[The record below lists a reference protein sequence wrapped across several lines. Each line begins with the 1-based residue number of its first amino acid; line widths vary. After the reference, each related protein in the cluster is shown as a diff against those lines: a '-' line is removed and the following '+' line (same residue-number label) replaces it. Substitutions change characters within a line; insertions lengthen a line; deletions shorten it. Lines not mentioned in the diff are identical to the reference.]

1 MRNGPRHPWLGA
13 AGFHLARTLLVPFFR
28 RRNIFRA
35 DSEFARARFGAI
47 RSKIERG
54 ETSYL
59 AGVSSVG
66 FHNSGIAFIELT
78 RARGPR
84 LIFNNEEERFSGEKH
99 TNAYPRHSIEHML
112 TAMAAMGLNAG
123 HIDAWLTS
131 WDYAAVWAT
140 LIRVTLEEAPAGFS
154 MLRDQA
160 TPAFS
165 QRALDR
171 GARASRHITEQ
182 LGLNEPV
189 ALIAT
194 PHHDNHAW
202 FSFTA
207 SPFAHDK
214 GPALVA
220 VLDGFGDMGAVSVY
234 VCEAGRMRRLY
245 CNNSI
250 FDSLGVFYSVISS
263 TQGGW
268 TWLSSEGRY
277 MGATA
282 YGNNDRKTN
291 PYYSALK
298 PIFHLAPDGQI
309 FLNRDLANWQCDIL
323 NRPYSD
329 ALKQILGE
337 PIAQKDMWNPDAV
350 LRVED
355 IKHKENTQERLD
367 KAATNG
373 LRGRIDASC
382 CAFYQ
387 RNRHSPAGAHRWNWP
402 QCTGQY
408 ANP

>member
-1 MRNGPRHPWLGA
+1 
-13 AGFHLARTLLVPFFR
+13 
-28 RRNIFRA
+28 
-35 DSEFARARFGAI
+35 
-47 RSKIERG
+47 
-54 ETSYL
+54 
-59 AGVSSVG
+59 
-66 FHNSGIAFIELT
+66 IELT

-207 SPFAHDK
+207 SPTLTTK
-214 GPALVA
+214 
-220 VLDGFGDMGAVSVY
+220 VLHWLRCWTASATWEPFRFMSVRLAACGA
-234 VCEAGRMRRLY
+234 
-245 CNNSI
+245 SI
-250 FDSLGVFYSVISS
+250 AITASS
-263 TQGGW
+263 T
-268 TWLSSEGRY
+268 R
-277 MGATA
+277 
-282 YGNNDRKTN
+282 
-291 PYYSALK
+291 
-298 PIFHLAPDGQI
+298 LA
-309 FLNRDLANWQCDIL
+309 FSTR
-323 NRPYSD
+323 
-329 ALKQILGE
+329 
-337 PIAQKDMWNPDAV
+337 
-350 LRVED
+350 
-355 IKHKENTQERLD
+355 
-367 KAATNG
+367 
-373 LRGRIDASC
+373 
-382 CAFYQ
+382 
-387 RNRHSPAGAHRWNWP
+387 
-402 QCTGQY
+402 
-408 ANP
+408 